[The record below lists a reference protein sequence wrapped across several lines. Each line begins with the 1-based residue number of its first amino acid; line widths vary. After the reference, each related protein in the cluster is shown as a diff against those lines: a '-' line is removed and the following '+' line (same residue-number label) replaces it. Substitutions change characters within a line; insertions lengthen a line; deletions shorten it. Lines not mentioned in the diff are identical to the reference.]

1 MKFVASSLIGH
12 DQRNKISENFLAS
25 QRDARFRPF
34 YFGAIF
40 FTVAVAFAALFVDY
54 MIVTE
59 FWTRALSNE
68 FLELPGSLSD
78 SVAFKSLQVLFA
90 TLAAHIFLEQMSW
103 FGRAVFVRILFL
115 LALTML
121 GGVGMLLA
129 LMSLPA
135 GLADA
140 GLGGP
145 GGSLGSAL
153 AGLGIETEAAREAAI
168 AQTGLEEMQAYQPVF
183 WMASLSVIF
192 LVVTGVAAIFLHYA
206 LTNLKKIFETRD
218 FAERKA
224 DTARLAALEAEYAR
238 NREALIDMERLD
250 HRRNVLWTRLMASCR
265 AYERGLQGTR
275 SEAIGERKVLALP
288 GTGRRRRNASMVAR
302 TDQLKACSDSQ
313 QIGRYEALFEDW
325 WTRRQRM
332 TLNDGSVREP
342 LGEVLPPVDAESVPA
357 RGLNFSMDKAAQ

>member
-1 MKFVASSLIGH
+1 MRFASISFVGPE
-12 DQRNKISENFLAS
+12 QRNRMSENFLTS
-25 QRDARFRPF
+25 QRAARFRPF
-34 YFGAIF
+34 YFGAIL
-40 FTVAVAFAALFVDY
+40 FTVVVALAALFVDY

-59 FWTRALSNE
+59 FWTRALANE

-90 TLAAHIFLEQMSW
+90 TLAAHIFLEHMSG

-145 GGSLGSAL
+145 GASLGAAL
-153 AGLGIETEAAREAAI
+153 SGLGIETEAAREAVV
-168 AQTGLEEMQAYQPVF
+168 AQTGLDEMRAYQPVF

-192 LVVTGVAAIFLHYA
+192 LVVTGVAALFLHYA
-206 LTNLKKIFETRD
+206 LINIKKLFETRD
-218 FAERKA
+218 FSERKI

-250 HRRNVLWTRLMASCR
+250 HRRNVLWTRLMTSCR
-265 AYERGLQGTR
+265 AHERGLEGIR
-275 SEAIGERKVLALP
+275 SEAISARKVLSLP
-288 GTGRRRRNASMVAR
+288 GSGRRTAKSAVAR
-302 TDQLKACSDSQ
+302 TDQLKACADSQ
-313 QIGRYEALFEDW
+313 QMGRYEALFEDW
-325 WTRRQRM
+325 WSRRQRM
-332 TLNDGSVREP
+332 TLNDGSVGAP
-342 LGEVLPPVDAESVPA
+342 VGEVLPPIGGAASV
-357 RGLNFSMDKAAQ
+357 RSGFQFSTEKAAQ